1 MYIIYICNR
10 FIPITILVMEKKPR
24 YWLLKRIEFGRI
36 FIKLAGRLMLL
47 SRLLL
52 SVFILFAQAAVEK
65 PL

>member
-1 MYIIYICNR
+1 MGFFFTK
-10 FIPITILVMEKKPR
+10 FISFE
-24 YWLLKRIEFGRI
+24 LLLRHSVFFLAEFGRI